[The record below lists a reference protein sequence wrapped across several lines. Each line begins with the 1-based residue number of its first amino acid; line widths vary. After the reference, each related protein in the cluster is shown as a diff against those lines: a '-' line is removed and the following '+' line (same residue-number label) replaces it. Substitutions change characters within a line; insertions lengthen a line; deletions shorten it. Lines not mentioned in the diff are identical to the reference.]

1 MNDNLF
7 DSPWVQSPQIP
18 SVQQLIKTVEPVN
31 YPRGSGQARQR
42 LDLLEQKYRAWV
54 SDCIDLAQFKHCYFV
69 NGVTDAL
76 NQWIATESRPWQYLK
91 GDYEYARMIGGKG
104 ECVDEIQP
112 DKLLYISNPAC
123 ATGNVIELDKIE
135 NDVILDCAYVGTT
148 SKHQILP
155 PKNTEQIW
163 FSFSKGWGLIGQRS
177 GLVFSKRPH
186 RSLNIMKRVE
196 AWNYTSVE
204 ICLAILANYDI
215 DTVYNEYRQKQIDV
229 CTEMNLTPSDCFFI
243 ANSTHEE
250 YAKRRR
256 TGNIARLDLSKLLR

>member
-1 MNDNLF
+1 MKNKLF

-18 SVQQLIKTVEPVN
+18 SVQELIKTVSPVN
-31 YPRGSGQARQR
+31 FLRGSGEASWR
-42 LDLLEQKYRAWV
+42 LDFLEHEYREWV
-54 SDCIDLAQFKHCYFV
+54 QDIIDLEPFNHCYFV

-76 NQWIATESRPWQYLK
+76 NQWVATEKRPWQYLR

-104 ECVDEIQP
+104 ECVDDIQP

-123 ATGNVIELDKIE
+123 ATGNVISLDKIQ
-135 NDVILDCAYVGTT
+135 NPVILDCAYVGSTAIH
-148 SKHQILP
+148 KIEP
-155 PKNTEQIW
+155 PVNTEQVW

-177 GLVFSKRPH
+177 GLVFTKKPH

-204 ICLAILANYDI
+204 ICLAIIANYDI
-215 DTVYNEYRQKQIDV
+215 DTVYNEYKQRQLDI
-229 CTEMNLTPSDCFFI
+229 CNEMNLTPSDCFFI
-243 ANSTHEE
+243 ANSTDEE

-256 TGNIARLDLSKLLR
+256 SGNIARLDLSKLLR

>member
-1 MNDNLF
+1 
-7 DSPWVQSPQIP
+7 
-18 SVQQLIKTVEPVN
+18 
-31 YPRGSGQARQR
+31 
-42 LDLLEQKYRAWV
+42 
-54 SDCIDLAQFKHCYFV
+54 
-69 NGVTDAL
+69 
-76 NQWIATESRPWQYLK
+76 
-91 GDYEYARMIGGKG
+91 MIGGNG

-135 NDVILDCAYVGTT
+135 NPVILDCAYVGSTGIH
-148 SKHQILP
+148 KIVP
-155 PKNTEQIW
+155 PVNTEQVW

-204 ICLAILANYDI
+204 ICLAIVANYGI
-215 DTVYNEYRQKQIDV
+215 DTVYNEYKQKQLQV

-243 ANSTHEE
+243 ANSTDKKYEQ
-250 YAKRRR
+250 RRR
-256 TGNIARLDLSKLLR
+256 TGEIARLDLSKLLR